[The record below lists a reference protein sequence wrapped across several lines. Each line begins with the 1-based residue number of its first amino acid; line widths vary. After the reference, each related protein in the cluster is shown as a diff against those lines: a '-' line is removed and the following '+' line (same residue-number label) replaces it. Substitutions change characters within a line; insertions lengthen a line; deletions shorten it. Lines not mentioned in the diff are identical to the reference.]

1 MLNVLRRT
9 FVLLSVLSLVALPLL
24 ASDHV
29 DSPNNSDDRGADLGD
44 GYAFLD
50 PNDNSRLVMIATF
63 SGFITPG
70 ENANL
75 AVFSDTVRFNFE
87 VENTGDAVPDKFI
100 RVTFSPKT
108 GPVTPQTATIQL
120 ADGTSFTAPTTAP
133 SNTAE
138 ASPAPVITTDPVSGV
153 SFFAGLTDDPFFF
166 DIPAFGR
173 FVASVRAGAP
183 DATVFQRGRD
193 SFAGYNVL
201 TIALSVPAA
210 QLLGT
215 NGTIIGTSQ
224 SSQRRVFQLI
234 DAKGNVSGSGK
245 WVNADRQGLPGIN
258 TVLIP
263 FGRKKEYNHAGPAD
277 DAAGKF
283 AGDIV
288 ATLQSLGTNDTNI
301 GILAGL
307 AVAKGDIL
315 RVDTAIPNN
324 GPGGGNRPLAG
335 FPNGRRPADDVI
347 DTILF
352 FVANQNTLG
361 DSVNGN
367 DVPFRDTFPF
377 LGASQ
382 QPLPKGA
389 AGTNQN

>member
-1 MLNVLRRT
+1 MFNALRRT
-9 FVLLSVLSLVALPLL
+9 LVSLSLLLAVSLPLL

-29 DSPNNSDDRGADLGD
+29 DSPNNAEDRGADLGD

-50 PNDNSRLVMIATF
+50 PNDNSRLIMILTF

-108 GPVTPQTATIQL
+108 GPTAQQTATIQL
-120 ADGTSFTAPTTAP
+120 PDGTSFTALTTPP

-138 ASPAPVITTDPVSGV
+138 VAPTAVVTTDPVSGV

-173 FVASVRAGAP
+173 FVASIVAGAP
-183 DATVFQRGRD
+183 DGSVLQRGRD

-201 TIALSVPAA
+201 AIALSVPTAS
-210 QLLGT
+210 LLGT

-224 SSQRRVFQLI
+224 SSQRRVLQVI
-234 DAKGNVSGSGK
+234 DARGNVSGSGR
-245 WVNADRQGLPGIN
+245 WVNTDRQGLPAIN
-258 TVLIP
+258 TALIP
-263 FGRKKEYNHAGPAD
+263 FGRKKEYNHATPAD

-288 ATLQSLGTNDTNI
+288 ASLQSLGTNDTNI

-315 RVDTAIPNN
+315 RIDTSIANN
-324 GPGGGNRPLAG
+324 GPGGGNNAGAG

-377 LGASQ
+377 LGASH
-382 QPLPKGA
+382 QPLPPGA
-389 AGTNQN
+389 PGTNQN

>member
-1 MLNVLRRT
+1 MFNALRRT
-9 FVLLSVLSLVALPLL
+9 FVLLSVLSAVSLPII

-29 DSPNNSDDRGADLGD
+29 DSPNNADDRGADLGD

-108 GPVTPQTATIQL
+108 GPTTPQTATIQL
-120 ADGTSFTAPTTAP
+120 PDGTSFTAPTTAP

-138 ASPAPVITTDPVSGV
+138 TAPAPVVTTDPVSGV
-153 SFFAGLTDDPFFF
+153 SFFAGLADDPFFF

-173 FVASVRAGAP
+173 FVASVRAGTP

-201 TIALSVPAA
+201 AIALSVPAA
-210 QLLGT
+210 SLKGT
-215 NGTIIGTSQ
+215 NGNIIGTSQ

-234 DAKGNVSGSGK
+234 DAKGNVAGSGR
-245 WVNADRQGLPGIN
+245 WVNTDRQGLPGIN

-277 DAAGKF
+277 DAAGTF

-288 ATLQSLGTNDTNI
+288 ASLESLGTNATNI

-307 AVAKGDIL
+307 AVASGDIL
-315 RVDTAIPNN
+315 RVDTSIANS
-324 GPGGGNRPLAG
+324 GPGGGNNSGAG